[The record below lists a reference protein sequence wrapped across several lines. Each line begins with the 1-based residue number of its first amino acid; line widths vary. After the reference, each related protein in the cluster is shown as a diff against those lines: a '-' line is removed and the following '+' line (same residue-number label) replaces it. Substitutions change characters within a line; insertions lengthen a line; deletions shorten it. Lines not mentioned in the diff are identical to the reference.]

1 MSIRSSVFAAL
12 TVVLASL
19 LLFCRAALADEAKEA
34 GPEDGILC
42 CNGLVPFLF
51 NDDKVMTVTGRAGV
65 FRSDDRGGRW
75 RRSMDGLVAANGIA
89 PFVGFACNSPSKP
102 NIVYALGGAGP
113 PLATFNGLF
122 SSDNFGSNWTRR
134 GEVNTGFGFNFC
146 AVDADDPKTV
156 YVSGFDDTDF
166 TSRTWRSADGGKTV
180 HEIGSLLPACAVGG
194 ALVTVPGAV
203 YLRNFECVAV
213 STDGGK
219 SFQLLPTPPGFVG
232 AFDVSPDGRVIFLNS
247 FDPSFQFVGTLRS
260 TDGGAT
266 YVATTGLNF
275 GFNRPLGF
283 DATDA
288 SHIYAA
294 DGLRL
299 HVSTDGGLT
308 FSPLPNDPRF
318 LGSLPLE
325 TVGVDSRGSVLV
337 IGHAG
342 PGPFRSDDGGQTYQ
356 PAIDG
361 FRASAVQDLA
371 FDADGKLL
379 VGVLHTQVVFRQTG
393 DDSFAPLGTALIDPN
408 GVFGVTVDTA
418 SVVGSPVQPN
428 VILAATSFSFGLVR
442 TDNGGQSWA
451 PATVTGDPDGFSNSR
466 MRFAT
471 ASRVYLVA
479 PNQQAPGL
487 YRSDDAG
494 KNFALLSNLR
504 FGAIAVDRANEDTI
518 YVGTYTDNAGLFKS
532 TDGGQTLQ
540 PLRSGDY
547 SAITIDSR
555 NPQVIY
561 AGERLGQVI
570 RSRDGGQ
577 TFVVASE
584 GLAGAGVHGLAQD
597 SAGTLY
603 VWLRSGG
610 LFSSNDGASTWKKVD
625 TAEALAR
632 SGVEAGRG
640 TLVADPQQP
649 GVVYLG
655 NAGVIR
661 ISD

>member
-1 MSIRSSVFAAL
+1 MSIRLSVLAVL
-12 TVVLASL
+12 TVVLASA
-19 LLFCRAALADEAKEA
+19 LLFCPPARADKAKEA
-34 GPEDGILC
+34 GPEDGVLC
-42 CNGLVPFLF
+42 CNGLVRFLF
-51 NDDKVMTVTGRAGV
+51 DDDKVMTATGRAGV
-65 FRSDDRGGRW
+65 FRSDDRGGSW
-75 RRSMDGLVAANGIA
+75 RRSMDGLVAANGVA

-102 NIVYALGGAGP
+102 NIAYALAGAGP
-113 PLATFNGLF
+113 PLAPFNGLF
-122 SSDNFGSNWTRR
+122 SSDNFGNNWTRR
-134 GEVNTGFGFNFC
+134 GAVNTGFGFNFC

-166 TSRTWRSADGGKTV
+166 TNRTWRSTDGGNTV
-180 HEIGSLLPACAVGG
+180 QEISSLLPACAVGG
-194 ALVTVPGAV
+194 VPETARGAV
-203 YLRNFECVAV
+203 YLQTFECVAI
-213 STDGGK
+213 STDKGK
-219 SFQLLPTPPGFVG
+219 SFRVLPTPPGFVG
-232 AFDVSPDGRVIFLNS
+232 SFDVSPDGRVIFLDS

-266 YVATTGLNF
+266 YVATTGLTF

-283 DATDA
+283 DPTDA
-288 SHIYAA
+288 SRIYGA
-294 DGLRL
+294 DGFRL
-299 HVSTDGGLT
+299 HVSNDGGLT

-325 TVGVDSRGSVLV
+325 MVGIDSRGSVLV
-337 IGHAG
+337 IGHGG

-371 FDADGKLL
+371 FDAEGKLL
-379 VGVLHTQVVFRQTG
+379 VGVLHTQAVFRQMG
-393 DDSFAPLGTALIDPN
+393 DDSFAPLGTSLIDPN
-408 GVFGVTVDTA
+408 GVLGITIDTA
-418 SVVGSPVQPN
+418 SVAGSPVEPN
-428 VILAATSFSFGLVR
+428 VILAATSFNFGLVR

-451 PATVTGDPDGFSNSR
+451 PATVTGDPDGFHNSR

-471 ASRVYLVA
+471 PSRVYLVA

-494 KNFALLSNLR
+494 KSFALLSNLR
-504 FGAIAVDRANEDTI
+504 LGAIAVDPANADRI
-518 YVGTYTDNAGLFKS
+518 YVGTYGDNTGLFKS

-540 PLRSGDY
+540 PLLSGDY
-547 SAITIDSR
+547 SAITIDST

-561 AGERLGQVI
+561 VGERLGQVI

-577 TFVVASE
+577 TFVGASN
-584 GLAGAGVHGLAQD
+584 GLAGVGVHGLAQD

-603 VWLRSGG
+603 VWLRGGG
-610 LFSSNDGASTWKKVD
+610 LFSSEDGAATWKKVD
-625 TAEALAR
+625 TAEALRR

>member
-1 MSIRSSVFAAL
+1 MSIRLSVLAVL
-12 TVVLASL
+12 TVVLASA
-19 LLFCRAALADEAKEA
+19 LLFCPPARADKAKEA
-34 GPEDGILC
+34 GPEDGVLC
-42 CNGLVPFLF
+42 CNGLVRFLF
-51 NDDKVMTVTGRAGV
+51 DDDKVMTVTGRAGA
-65 FRSDDRGGRW
+65 FRSDDRGARW
-75 RRSMDGLVAANGIA
+75 LRSMDGLVAANGVA

-102 NIVYALGGAGP
+102 NIVYALAGAGP
-113 PLATFNGLF
+113 PLAPFNGLF
-122 SSDNFGSNWTRR
+122 SSDNFGNNWTRR

-166 TSRTWRSADGGKTV
+166 TNRTWRSTDGGNTV
-180 HEIGSLLPACAVGG
+180 QEISSLLPECAVGG
-194 ALVTVPGAV
+194 VPETARGAV
-203 YLRNFECVAV
+203 YLQSFACVAI
-213 STDGGK
+213 SSDEGK
-219 SFQLLPTPPGFVG
+219 SFRVLPTPPGFTG
-232 AFDVSPDGRVIFLNS
+232 ALDVSPDGRVIFLNS

-266 YVATTGLNF
+266 YVSTTGLNF

-283 DATDA
+283 DPTDA
-288 SHIYAA
+288 SRIYGA
-294 DGLRL
+294 DGFRL
-299 HVSTDGGLT
+299 HVSNDGGLT

-325 TVGVDSRGSVLV
+325 MVGIDSRGSVLV
-337 IGHAG
+337 IGHGG

-371 FDADGKLL
+371 FDAEGKLL
-379 VGVLHTQVVFRQTG
+379 VGVLHTQAVFRQMG
-393 DDSFAPLGTALIDPN
+393 DDSFAPLGTSLIDPN
-408 GVFGVTVDTA
+408 GVLGITIDTA
-418 SVVGSPVQPN
+418 SVAGSPVEPN
-428 VILAATSFSFGLVR
+428 VILAATSFNFGLVR

-451 PATVTGDPDGFSNSR
+451 PATVTGDPDGFHNSR

-471 ASRVYLVA
+471 PSRVYLVA

-494 KNFALLSNLR
+494 KSFALLSNLR
-504 FGAIAVDRANEDTI
+504 LGAIAVDPANADRI
-518 YVGTYTDNAGLFKS
+518 YVGTYGDNTGLFKS

-540 PLRSGDY
+540 PLLSGDY
-547 SAITIDSR
+547 SAITIDST

-561 AGERLGQVI
+561 VGERLGQVI

-577 TFVVASE
+577 TFVGASN
-584 GLAGAGVHGLAQD
+584 GLAGVGVHGLAQD

-603 VWLRSGG
+603 VWLRGGG
-610 LFSSNDGASTWKKVD
+610 LFSSEDGAATWKKVD
-625 TAEALAR
+625 TAEALRR